1 MLALCW
7 LCSKHSPVLPRRSQ
21 TYIKNEFQYF
31 YVFITLK
38 KLFINNEF
46 VDAKSGKTF
55 ETINPANGKTIARVA
70 EADKV
75 DVDRAVQA
83 AKDAFKLGSPWRR
96 SDASHRGV
104 LLHKLADLMQRDAA
118 HLAALE
124 SLDNGKPYQIA
135 LNVDVPASIDT
146 LRFQFLFQK
155 NLKKLVTFYGKDIM
169 LVGQTKSM
177 VK

>member
-1 MLALCW
+1 MAFLNLKLNNLRKLTGINKISTDLNRQLSAAAQPNRNPEV
-7 LCSKHSPVLPRRSQ
+7 KYTKVKF
-21 TYIKNEFQYF
+21 IANFQNL
-31 YVFITLK
+31 ILK
-38 KLFINNEF
+38 FLSKLFINNEF
-46 VDAKSGKTF
+46 VDAKSGKMF
-55 ETINPANGKTIARVA
+55 ETVNPTNGKTIAKVA

-75 DVDRAVQA
+75 DVDRAVKA

-104 LLHKLADLMQRDAA
+104 LLNKLADLMQRDAA

-146 LRFQFLFQK
+146 LRFFCF
-155 NLKKLVTFYGKDIM
+155 
-169 LVGQTKSM
+169 
-177 VK
+177 